1 MIMSSTTTTRKSFTA
16 ADGHDPVGSAVEL
29 EPIRSSLG
37 IPEKRSPA
45 ESSKRLGHAHVDSDD
60 DRERVEHDQNEI
72 LPSPTVASH
81 ETPERWN
88 FPKANLWRTFAAF
101 WGFAIMGKDYQISS
115 AHRKHAD

>member
-1 MIMSSTTTTRKSFTA
+1 MSSTTTTRKSFTA

-37 IPEKRSPA
+37 IPEKRFPA

>member
-37 IPEKRSPA
+37 IPEKRFPA

-115 AHRKHAD
+115 AHRRHAD

>member
-1 MIMSSTTTTRKSFTA
+1 MSSTTTTRKSFTA
-16 ADGHDPVGSAVEL
+16 AQRHDPVGSVIEL

-37 IPEKRSPA
+37 VPEKRFPA

-60 DRERVEHDQNEI
+60 DREQHDQNEI

-81 ETPERWN
+81 EAPERWN
-88 FPKANLWRTFAAF
+88 SPKANLWRTFAAF

-115 AHRKHAD
+115 EHRNRAD